1 MDIVT
6 AISYT
11 SASILNV

>member
-1 MDIVT
+1 MNRVVKVN
-6 AISYT
+6 